1 MEKRV
6 AIIGAGVSGL
16 GACKHVLAKGFHPTV
31 FESRSGLGG
40 VWSKT
45 VEICKLQSPKEY
57 YRFSDFPWPHSVQT
71 DYPTQ
76 KQVLDYIQSYAEHF
90 GLLNHI
96 KFNTRVVS
104 LAYEGSSEDEM
115 KAWSLWNGNAEP
127 FSNKGKWNIITED
140 IETLVTEVHQFDFVI
155 LCSGMFSDVPNFPEF
170 PPNKGPS
177 AFNGK
182 VLHSKDYSAMDHETA
197 AKFVKG
203 KRVTVVGFHKSA
215 LDIAMECSAVNG
227 AQHPCT
233 IIYKNEHWHS
243 IDHDVYGFSLQSI
256 FLNRFSELFFHKPG
270 EGYFGSLVA
279 TIFYPAVWAVS
290 KIVESDIKRK
300 IPMAKY
306 GMVPKH
312 SYLDELNTCTN
323 GVMPMNF
330 YDRVEEGSIN
340 LKKSQNMSFCEK
352 GLILDSDALVNADL
366 VIFATGFRGD
376 IKLKETFESKRF
388 QDLMVGTSKDSV
400 PLYRGII
407 HPQIPQLAVIGFLS
421 SVGALYTA
429 EMQSR
434 WVTELLDEKFKTPS
448 IKDMV
453 EQIKKWDEFMITKHA
468 GKFYTRSCY
477 MLLHIF
483 YNDVLCKDMG
493 WNPRR
498 KKGFFAELFDTYK
511 PSDYASP

>member
-1 MEKRV
+1 MKYE
-6 AIIGAGVSGL
+6 
-16 GACKHVLAKGFHPTV
+16 VL
-31 FESRSGLGG
+31 LL
-40 VWSKT
+40 
-45 VEICKLQSPKEY
+45 LQERQNRCGYDHRDLIP
-57 YRFSDFPWPHSVQT
+57 RPQ
-71 DYPTQ
+71 
-76 KQVLDYIQSYAEHF
+76 
-90 GLLNHI
+90 
-96 KFNTRVVS
+96 R
-104 LAYEGSSEDEM
+104 
-115 KAWSLWNGNAEP
+115 
-127 FSNKGKWNIITED
+127 
-140 IETLVTEVHQFDFVI
+140 VI
-155 LCSGMFSDVPNFPEF
+155 L
-170 PPNKGPS
+170 
-177 AFNGK
+177 GK
-182 VLHSKDYSAMDHETA
+182 TRL
-197 AKFVKG
+197 G
-203 KRVTVVGFHKSA
+203 
-215 LDIAMECSAVNG
+215 ING

-233 IIYKNEHWHS
+233 VIYKNEHWHS

-279 TIFYPAVWAVS
+279 IIFYPAVWAVS

-306 GMVPKH
+306 GMRRRRKH
-312 SYLDELNTCTN
+312 QLEEIPEHELLRKRTN
-323 GVMPMNF
+323 PRF
-330 YDRVEEGSIN
+330 RCSSEW
-340 LKKSQNMSFCEK
+340 
-352 GLILDSDALVNADL
+352 DL
-366 VIFATGFRGD
+366 VVFATGFRGD

-407 HPQIPQLAVIGFLS
+407 HPQIPQLAVIVFLS

-434 WVTELLDEKFKTPS
+434 WVTELLDKKFKTPS

-453 EQIKKWDEFMITKHA
+453 EQIKKWDEFMIMKHA

-493 WNPRR
+493 WNPRT
-498 KKGFFAELFDTYK
+498 KKGFFVELFDTYK